1 MREGENEIGEGGG
14 MKGRREEEERKEEGS
29 REEEKE
35 GERREEKQGRRGED
49 DREERREKMEGRGE
63 ERLMEKKEEKRRGS
77 DRGEGSIENNRRHLS
92 FSEYLLDTNDSS
104 PVLIL
109 RVAVP
114 AAGQWS
120 CVVFY

>member
-1 MREGENEIGEGGG
+1 M
-14 MKGRREEEERKEEGS
+14 
-29 REEEKE
+29 
-35 GERREEKQGRRGED
+35 
-49 DREERREKMEGRGE
+49 
-63 ERLMEKKEEKRRGS
+63 MEKKEEKGFRKIKKLRSG

-92 FSEYLLDTNDSS
+92 FCEYLLDTNDSS

-109 RVAVP
+109 RVAAP

>member
-1 MREGENEIGEGGG
+1 MEEEKRRRGKRREAEKRIKEEKEEKRN
-14 MKGRREEEERKEEGS
+14 REEEEIK
-29 REEEKE
+29 KL
-35 GERREEKQGRRGED
+35 RG
-49 DREERREKMEGRGE
+49 G
-63 ERLMEKKEEKRRGS
+63 